1 MRQRYA
7 GQGLVCLSVSVD
19 RTERHDAAPAF
30 LKAQKATFANYRL
43 DEETAFW
50 QEKWDLNGPPAVF
63 VFDKQGK
70 RAGKFDG
77 NDPDKPYSYAD
88 VERLVVELLREGR

>member
-19 RTERHDAAPAF
+19 RAERHEAALAF

-50 QEKWDLNGPPAVF
+50 QE
-63 VFDKQGK
+63 
-70 RAGKFDG
+70 
-77 NDPDKPYSYAD
+77 
-88 VERLVVELLREGR
+88 